1 MRAGSPAAGQ
11 EGRVRV
17 GSPVAQLEGRVR
29 AGSPVAQ
36 LEGRAELLGS
46 RELTAYGNLRSF

>member
-17 GSPVAQLEGRVR
+17 GSPVAQLEGR
-29 AGSPVAQ
+29 
-36 LEGRAELLGS
+36 AELLGS
-46 RELTAYGNLRSF
+46 RELTASGNLRWTF